1 MATIRDVARRAGVSV
16 ATVSYVI
23 NGGPR
28 PVAPETRERVLR
40 AMEELDYHPNASARR
55 LASRRTRCIGLLL
68 AGLADSNFS
77 TPYFLE
83 YIRGISYAAEIQGY
97 NIILFTT
104 RQYIEPEF
112 RRVIIKSSLVDGV
125 LLLGSS
131 IPDDF
136 VLDLWSKGFPAV
148 LIARRISGFTGYCV
162 FQDYEQGAYEA
173 TRHLIERGYRRIGF
187 LGQALRFSYGQERLR
202 GYQRALED
210 AGLAYD
216 PSLVSIPEHPRDD
229 PSPQEVA
236 QILNAAPPP
245 DALLT
250 DRDLVTL
257 AILRE
262 MGLRVPEDIALV
274 SLDESEAAA
283 YQEVPLTAVR
293 PPKFDLG
300 VQAVEMLL
308 RLIGGEKPQPPEVVL
323 PMPLMVRRSTPP
335 KFIQEGL
342 P

>member
-55 LASRRTRCIGLLL
+55 LAFRRTHCLGLLL
-68 AGLADSNFS
+68 AGLADSNFF

-83 YIRGISYAAEIQGY
+83 YIRGISYAAEMRGY
-97 NIILFTT
+97 NIMLFTT
-104 RQYIEPEF
+104 SRYIDRSF
-112 RRVIIKSSLVDGV
+112 RRLILKSFVVDGV

-136 VLDLWSKGFPAV
+136 VLELWSKEFPAV
-148 LIARRISGFTGYCV
+148 LIARRIPGFTGYCV
-162 FQDYEQGAYEA
+162 LQDYEQSAYEA

-187 LGQALRFSYGQERLR
+187 LGQALRFSYGQDRLR
-202 GYQRALED
+202 GYRRALEE

-216 PSLVSIPEHPRDD
+216 PSLVSIPDHPRDD

-236 QILNAAPPP
+236 RLLNVDPPP

-250 DRDLVTL
+250 DWDLVTL

-283 YQEVPLTAVR
+283 YQEVPLTAAR

-300 VQAVEMLL
+300 VQAVEMML

-323 PMPLMVRRSTPP
+323 PMPLIVRRSSPP
-335 KFIQEGL
+335 KWIQEGS

>member
-1 MATIRDVARRAGVSV
+1 VATIRDVACRAGVSV

-28 PVAPETRERVLR
+28 PVASETRERVLR
-40 AMEELDYHPNASARR
+40 AMEELDYHPNASAQR
-55 LASRRTRCIGLLL
+55 LASRRTLAIGLLL

-83 YIRGISYAAEIQGY
+83 YIRGISYAAETQGY
-97 NIILFTT
+97 NIMLFTT
-104 RQYIEPEF
+104 PQYVDRSF
-112 RRVIIKSSLVDGV
+112 RRLIVKSSVVDGV

-136 VLDLWSKGFPAV
+136 VLELWSKKFPAV
-148 LIARRISGFTGYCV
+148 LIARRIPGFTGYCV
-162 FQDYEQGAYEA
+162 FQDYEQSAYEA
-173 TRHLIERGYRRIGF
+173 TRHLIEQGYRRIGF
-187 LGQALRFSYGQERLR
+187 LGQALRFSYGQERLK
-202 GYQRALED
+202 GYRRALEE

-216 PSLVSIPEHPRDD
+216 PSVVSIPDHPRDD

-236 QILNAAPPP
+236 QILSANPPP

-250 DRDLVTL
+250 DRDLITL

-283 YQEVPLTAVR
+283 YQEVPLTAAR

-300 VQAVEMLL
+300 VQAVDLLL
-308 RLIGGEKPQPPEVVL
+308 RLIGGENSQPPEVVL
-323 PMPLMVRRSTPP
+323 PMPLMVRGSSPP
-335 KFIQEGL
+335 KRIQ
-342 P
+342 

>member
-1 MATIRDVARRAGVSV
+1 MITIRDVANRAGVSV

-28 PVAPETRERVLR
+28 PVASETRERVLR
-40 AMEELDYHPNASARR
+40 AMEELDYHPNVSARR
-55 LASRRTRCIGLLL
+55 LASRRTYCIGLLL

-77 TPYFLE
+77 TPYFLA
-83 YIRGISYAAEIQGY
+83 YIRGISYAAETQGY
-97 NIILFTT
+97 NIMLFTT
-104 RQYIEPEF
+104 PPYRDRSF
-112 RRVIIKSSLVDGV
+112 RRLIMKSSVVDSV

-136 VLDLWSKGFPAV
+136 ILELWSKEFPAV
-148 LIARRISGFTGYCV
+148 LIARRIPGFTGYCV
-162 FQDYEQGAYEA
+162 FQNYEQSTYEA
-173 TRHLIERGYRRIGF
+173 TSHLIERGYRRIGF
-187 LGQALRFSYGQERLR
+187 LGQVLRFSYGQERLR
-202 GYQRALED
+202 GYRRALEE
-210 AGLAYD
+210 AGLIYD
-216 PSLVSIPEHPRDD
+216 PSLVSIPDHPRDD

-236 QILNAAPPP
+236 QILNTTPPP

-262 MGLRVPEDIALV
+262 MGLRVPEDVALV

-283 YQEVPLTAVR
+283 YQEVPLTAAQ

-300 VQAVEMLL
+300 VQAVEMVLRLL
-308 RLIGGEKPQPPEVVL
+308 RGEKPQPSEIVL
-323 PMPLMVRRSTPP
+323 PMPLIVRCSSPP
-335 KFIQEGL
+335 K
-342 P
+342 PN